1 MAKGANGVGTQQ
13 DELRIYNPIQK
24 DYATFLETSDETGGE
39 HTLIE
44 IEVAPGGGTTPST
57 SR

>member
-13 DELRIYNPIQK
+13 DKLRIYNPIQK
-24 DYATFLETSDETGGE
+24 DYVTFLETSDETGGE

-44 IEVAPGGGTTPST
+44 IEVAPGGGRRLTTT
-57 SR
+57 

>member
-24 DYATFLETSDETGGE
+24 DYATFLETSDETGG
-39 HTLIE
+39 
-44 IEVAPGGGTTPST
+44 
-57 SR
+57 